1 MKFLI
6 DNQLPPA
13 LARHFQLRGYSA
25 SHVEDVG
32 LGAADDRAIRAY
44 AQLHDFVIV
53 SKDQDFVYLT
63 LSDPTGPPLL
73 WVRLGNCRTPLL
85 LTIVDR
91 LLPSS
96 ITALNAGQNII
107 ELR

>member
-1 MKFLI
+1 MKFFV

-13 LARHFQLRGYSA
+13 LARHFQARGYPA

-32 LGAADDRAIRAY
+32 LGAADDRTIRAY
-44 AQLHDFVIV
+44 AQANGFVIV

-63 LSDPTGPPLL
+63 LADPSGPPLL
-73 WVRLGNCRTPLL
+73 WVRMGNCRTSQL
-85 LTIVDR
+85 LTTVDR
-91 LLPSS
+91 LLP
-96 ITALNAGQNII
+96 ILVNALNAGQHIV